1 METLSLRSS
10 PSRPCCR
17 PGVVLSIPLMDYDA
31 SRRLQWRL
39 HDERLADVRPDTLVL
54 LEHEPVLTLGRTT
67 KDAHWNGLYTEPGN
81 RGLRVIE
88 SERGGSVTYHG
99 PGQVVGYP
107 IVRLRQFCAGPKAYV
122 RMLEEVLIR
131 VLAQWGINGARVN
144 KFPGVWVNDPADPD
158 GPPAKIAAI
167 GVKIARGVT
176 LHGFA
181 LNVTVD
187 LEPFAG
193 IVPCGIE
200 GCRVTSMAEVL
211 RREVE
216 LHEVRHRIAQCF
228 GEVFG
233 LEWQDS
239 PLARNSHQAPSRR
252 PQQKVGEKSGLQPP
266 PAADV
271 NIRARHVP
279 GLVG

>member
-1 METLSLRSS
+1 MVPSSFLPLPQGSRSG
-10 PSRPCCR
+10 RR
-17 PGVVLSIPLMDYDA
+17 GVVVSVPLMDYEA
-31 SRRLQWRL
+31 ARRLQWRL
-39 HDERLADVRPDTLVL
+39 HDERRAERRPDTLVL
-54 LEHEPVLTLGRTT
+54 LEHEPVMTLGRTAQ
-67 KDAHWNGLYTEPGN
+67 DGHWS
-81 RGLRVIE
+81 GLRAMPGGRRFRVLA

-99 PGQVVGYP
+99 PGQIVGYP

-122 RMLEEVLIR
+122 GMLEEVLIR
-131 VLAQWGINGARVN
+131 VLAEWGIHGYRTDTFV
-144 KFPGVWVNDPADPD
+144 GVWVNDPGDPA

-187 LEPFAG
+187 LAPFAG

-211 RREVE
+211 RGAVE
-216 LHEVRHRIAQCF
+216 LHTVRQQVARCF
-228 GEVFG
+228 GDVFG
-233 LEWQDS
+233 LDWQDS
-239 PLARNSHQAPSRR
+239 PLQA
-252 PQQKVGEKSGLQPP
+252 P

-271 NIRARHVP
+271 NVRSRHVP

>member
-1 METLSLRSS
+1 MMKTFSLLSLPHRPGS
-10 PSRPCCR
+10 PPGK
-17 PGVVLSIPLMDYDA
+17 PGVVLSIPLVDYEA
-31 SRRLQWRL
+31 ARQLQWRL
-39 HDERLADVRPDTLVL
+39 HEERLADRRPDTLAL

-67 KDAHWNGLYTEPGN
+67 KDAHWHGLRAASGD
-81 RGLRVIE
+81 RGLRVLAT
-88 SERGGSVTYHG
+88 ERGGSVTYHG

-107 IVRLRQFCAGPKAYV
+107 IVKLRQFCAGPKAYV

-131 VLAQWGINGARVN
+131 TLSAWGINGYRTDR
-144 KFPGVWVNDPADPD
+144 FPGVWVNDPDDPD

-187 LEPFAG
+187 LKPFAG

-200 GCRVTSMAEVL
+200 DCRVTSMTETL
-211 RREVE
+211 RREVA
-216 LHEVRHRIAQCF
+216 LYDVRQQIARCF
-228 GEVFG
+228 GNVFG
-233 LEWQDS
+233 LEWQAS
-239 PLARNSHQAPSRR
+239 PLQA
-252 PQQKVGEKSGLQPP
+252 P

-271 NIRARHVP
+271 NVRARHVP